1 MLNASLLLFIYA
13 AAKLATPNMLSFD
26 AETERLY
33 HHNKCY
39 TIIQYTGDLDAMCP
53 ITLTP
58 LCNIKYPIVFNNAPH
73 QPYEAEALAL
83 WLSTRRRNPLTNEY
97 CVWDETPLEI
107 ISPINHTMGLPTSE
121 ETSANVFLETLQ
133 SFTNYD
139 QVRTVSTDMNKL
151 EPMLIVYMLF
161 AEACQRIIRVER
173 GTCATLRRGHGKRAP
188 HTDYQGSS
196 CESHIPF
203 IVV

>member
-1 MLNASLLLFIYA
+1 MLIASLLLFIYA

-26 AETERLY
+26 TETGRLY

-97 CVWDETPLEI
+97 CAWDETPLEI

-121 ETSANVFLETLQ
+121 GTSANVFLETLQSFTNYDQVRTVSTDANVFLETLQ

-173 GTCATLRRGHGKRAP
+173 GTCATL
-188 HTDYQGSS
+188 
-196 CESHIPF
+196 
-203 IVV
+203 

>member
-1 MLNASLLLFIYA
+1 MLIASLLLCIYA
-13 AAKLATPNMLSFD
+13 VAKLATPNMLSLNT
-26 AETERLY
+26 ETERLY

-58 LCNIKYPIVFNNAPH
+58 LCNIKYPIVFNNSPH

-107 ISPINHTMGLPTSE
+107 ISPISHTMGVETCLPTSE
-121 ETSANVFLETLQ
+121 ESPETSVNVFLETLQ

-139 QVRTVSTDMNKL
+139 QVCRPLKL
-151 EPMLIVYMLF
+151 IFFKSITTRDSCPQEN
-161 AEACQRIIRVER
+161 
-173 GTCATLRRGHGKRAP
+173 HGAGGRP
-188 HTDYQGSS
+188 S
-196 CESHIPF
+196 CCTSRE
-203 IVV
+203 